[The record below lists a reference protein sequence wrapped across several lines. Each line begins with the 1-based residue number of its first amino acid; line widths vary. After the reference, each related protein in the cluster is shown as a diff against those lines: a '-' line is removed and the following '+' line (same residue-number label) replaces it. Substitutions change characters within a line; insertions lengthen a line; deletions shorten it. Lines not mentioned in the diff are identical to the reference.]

1 MANDIKKILVPI
13 DFSECSDAAFEMAV
27 AIRERFDAILD
38 LVHVWAA
45 PVYAGTEAVV
55 VHTPE
60 GTNLTLAQYVHGQAE
75 EEMREFMKRVESRAI
90 PKVSARVLSGDPVDL
105 IVKEGA
111 GHDLIVMGTHGR
123 GAIAH
128 LFLGS
133 VAERVVRRAKCPVM
147 TVHAPPPSR

>member
-1 MANDIKKILVPI
+1 MARDIKKILVPI
-13 DFSECSDAAFEMAV
+13 DFSECSDAAFEMGV
-27 AIRERFDAILD
+27 SIRDRFDAELD

-45 PVYAGTEAVV
+45 PVYAGTESVV

-60 GTNLTLAQYVHGQAE
+60 GSNLTLAQYVHGQAE
-75 EEMREFMKRVESRAI
+75 EEMREFVKRVSSRGI
-90 PKVSARVLSGDPVDL
+90 KKLTSRVLSGDPVDL
-105 IVKEGA
+105 IVKESEQ
-111 GHDLIVMGTHGR
+111 HDLIVMGTHGR

-147 TVHAPPPSR
+147 TVHAPRTAS